1 MSFSDNNKMMKIEDI
16 INDVVL
22 IVVEDAKG
30 LNTAGIDQEKFYAKV
45 IGYDEFGL
53 WVEHP
58 SFEVVIS
65 EDSEGKPLPPE
76 KVTRE
81 KFCASV
87 QVQWRNISTLV
98 HFPNREGFDFPSP
111 FDLQIGFNPEEG

>member
-1 MSFSDNNKMMKIEDI
+1 MAFADPSKMMKIEDI

-22 IVVEDAKG
+22 IVVENAEG
-30 LNTAGIDQEKFYAKV
+30 LATAGIDQDRFYAKV

-58 SFEVVIS
+58 NFEVVIS

-87 QVQWRNISTLV
+87 QIQWRNISTLV
-98 HFPNREGFDFPSP
+98 HFPYREGFDFPSP
-111 FDLQIGFNPEEG
+111 FDRSIGFNAKDN

>member
-1 MSFSDNNKMMKIEDI
+1 MSFSDNNRMMKIEDI

-111 FDLQIGFNPEEG
+111 FDLQIGFNPKEG

>member
-1 MSFSDNNKMMKIEDI
+1 MSFSDNNRMMKIEDI

>member
-1 MSFSDNNKMMKIEDI
+1 MAFADPSKMMKIEDI

-22 IVVEDAKG
+22 IVVENAEG
-30 LNTAGIDQEKFYAKV
+30 LATAGIDQDRFYAKV

-76 KVTRE
+76 KVIRE
-81 KFCASV
+81 KFYASV
-87 QVQWRNISTLV
+87 QIQWRNISTLV
-98 HFPNREGFDFPSP
+98 HFPDREGFDFPSP
-111 FDLQIGFNPEEG
+111 FDRSIGFNAKDN